1 MGSQLFT
8 NLQICL
14 RVIAASLC
22 QTCLE
27 RGCFPPGDV
36 HNCLAMESGRPD
48 VEGVAHSK
56 NANRFSVVTEQQQI
70 FSFSF

>member
-48 VEGVAHSK
+48 IEGVAHSK

-70 FSFSF
+70 FSFPF